1 MYVIPSISP
10 SSLASVEACPRF
22 RPDGKENEAA
32 VDGTLMHA
40 YAEAMS
46 KMRPDEMTVY
56 LASLDCSP
64 DMRMLLSKVQE
75 FLLSSIDFSLP
86 VYPDYRLKK
95 RGGKPRKHLKPGRY
109 PEVEV
114 ERRGGRHGYIDL
126 MVVNPDGVVQI
137 IDWKTNRVGKDFSL
151 QLAAYAISVQDI
163 CPFLDKFDVRIV
175 APRLD
180 EDEVFSAQL
189 TGEDLLAWRARISSI
204 EERADA
210 SANDLRIP
218 GTPGDQCQYC
228 HWNGRCQYQAEQ
240 VRGVLAVTNGISS
253 LVGTGSPWA
262 GEAITA
268 STFTHPDTVAQRG
281 LRRACLK
288 TLETLVEA
296 VKEDDKT
303 WVEQF
308 NDEQLKTLVPGFRI
322 SRRRG
327 RSSIDPEQEMVATE
341 SVMNRFGLTM
351 EEMFDISSVDRKK
364 LVAHLVAA
372 KGYGAKEAE
381 ASVKEAYEPYMK
393 TGAPVIMWSRAK

>member
-1 MYVIPSISP
+1 MYMTPSISP
-10 SSLASVEACPRF
+10 SALASVEACPRF
-22 RPDGKENEAA
+22 RPDGKENDAA
-32 VDGTLMHA
+32 IDGTLMHSH
-40 YAEAMS
+40 AEAMS
-46 KMRPDEMTVY
+46 SMKPDEMAVY
-56 LASLDCSP
+56 LAGLDCSP

-75 FLLSSIDFSLP
+75 FLLCAIDFSLP

-95 RGGKPRKHLKPGRY
+95 RGGKTRKSLKPGRY

-189 TGEDLLAWRARISSI
+189 TGEDLLAWRTRIASI

-210 SANDLRIP
+210 SANDDSII
-218 GTPGDQCQYC
+218 GCPGDQCQYC
-228 HWNGRCQYQAEQ
+228 HWNGRCRYQAGHAQ
-240 VRGVLAVTNGISS
+240 SVMALTGGIGS

-262 GEAITA
+262 GEAITTE
-268 STFTHPDTVAQRG
+268 TFTRPATVAQRG

-296 VKEDDKT
+296 AKEDDKT
-303 WVEQF
+303 WAEQF
-308 NDEQLKTLVPGFRI
+308 SDDQLKSLVPGFRI

-327 RSSIDPEQEMVATE
+327 RSSIDPEQESIALEAIV
-341 SVMNRFGLTM
+341 SRFNLTM
-351 EEMFDISSVDRKK
+351 EELFDISSIDKKK
-364 LVAHLVAA
+364 LAAHLVAA

-381 ASVKEAYEPYMK
+381 ASVKEAYEPFMK
-393 TGAPVIMWSRAK
+393 TGAPVIMWTRAK